1 MDGATMKFIIEEKV
15 FEILPTACFGVVV
28 ARGLDNRSQDPR
40 PQVLLQQSIAAIE
53 EKFAA
58 TKAKEAAEIVPYREA
73 FQKLGMNPN

>member
-53 EKFAA
+53 EKFA
-58 TKAKEAAEIVPYREA
+58 
-73 FQKLGMNPN
+73 

>member
-1 MDGATMKFIIEEKV
+1 MKFIIEEKV
-15 FEILPTACFGVVV
+15 FEILPAACFGVVV

-58 TKAKEAAEIVPYREA
+58 AKAKESAEISP
-73 FQKLGMNPN
+73 